1 MKTDDL
7 IEALSAQLEPASP
20 WWVTRRILIGLGC
33 GAAASALLM
42 VVWLGVRP
50 DLVEAAAT
58 SMFWMKFGYTLA
70 CFAILAAA
78 LIRIARPGGS
88 VHSLGWALAA
98 PFGLVGLMSVVRLAG
113 ADATTRQAMLMGDS
127 AQVCPWRIVILS
139 LPILAGAV
147 WALRGLAPTRLVLS
161 GLVAGG
167 CAGAMGAWIYAFHCN
182 ESAAAFITIWYTA
195 GMAAVAVLG
204 ALAGRRLLRW

>member
-1 MKTDDL
+1 MKTDEL
-7 IEALSAQLEPASP
+7 IDRLSANLEPAPP
-20 WWVTRRILIGLGC
+20 WWVTRRVLIGLSC
-33 GAAASALLM
+33 GAFFSALLM

-50 DLVEAAAT
+50 DLMDAMT
-58 SMFWMKFGYTLA
+58 GTMFWMKFGYTLA
-70 CFAILAAA
+70 CSAVLAAA
-78 LIRIARPGGS
+78 LIRVARPGGS
-88 VHSLGWALAA
+88 VSTLALALAA
-98 PFGLVGLMSVVRLAG
+98 PFGLLALMAVVRLAG
-113 ADATTRQAMLMGDS
+113 ADPAARHLMLMGDS

-182 ESAAAFITIWYTA
+182 ESAAAFIAIWYTA

-204 ALAGRRLLRW
+204 ALLGRRLLRW